1 MCACVYDGFSGVH
14 QAKQQQ
20 EHILSLYLCVCIFA
34 TIRMEL
40 TDMKHPA

>member
-20 EHILSLYLCVCIFA
+20 EHILFLSLSVFA
-34 TIRMEL
+34 SLRPSEWN
-40 TDMKHPA
+40 